1 MKLKIAFAA
10 MIAAAALAPSLGA
23 QSATMKEAKPGL
35 LKKAKITSENAA
47 ATAQALVPKGKL
59 AGAEIE
65 EENGK
70 LVYSF
75 EFKTDGKTGSD
86 EVLVD
91 ALTGKQV
98 GKVEH
103 ESPAAEKKEA
113 KADSGKAT
121 KKPAAKKP

>member
-1 MKLKIAFAA
+1 
-10 MIAAAALAPSLGA
+10 MIAALVFAPTLGA
-23 QSATMKEAKPGL
+23 QSAALKEAKPGL
-35 LKKAKITSENAA
+35 AKKAKIKLEVA
-47 ATAQALVPKGKL
+47 ATTAQTLVPKGKL

-103 ESPAAEKKEA
+103 ESPATEKKEA
-113 KADSGKAT
+113 KADSAT